1 MMAGVNCRVVCG
13 DCAENTVGRVA
24 FYGITQGGRKKILG
38 WSLLSARRAGDARRG
53 SANEEVE
60 TFRTPV
66 FSRCRIARY
75 RRLLVDQIVVLRDAE
90 GRAFCR
96 SDFAHQILRIQ
107 RNHGADAALAPA
119 GFLCSVF
126 TAGGSNLP
134 PHRCDLLDACGL
146 PLLVGR
152 IVTIGRRHHPVAKI
166 LCAPAS

>member
-1 MMAGVNCRVVCG
+1 M
-13 DCAENTVGRVA
+13 
-24 FYGITQGGRKKILG
+24 
-38 WSLLSARRAGDARRG
+38 
-53 SANEEVE
+53 
-60 TFRTPV
+60 

-166 LCAPAS
+166 LCARHPDARLTRALRVLAEQRHTHAPRPPEARLGQVVESGRSRSRPTVLSAFTGVQSSGRHSLA